1 MPQSSGTSDSSEGGS
16 KVADPS
22 LDQLLWSIGIQES
35 GNNYS
40 VVNSIGAVGKYQVM
54 KGNIP
59 SWSKAA
65 LGYSITWQQFR
76 DSPALQEKIVR
87 HRMEGYYKK
96 YGFRGAAS
104 AWYSGDPTLYNSTRP
119 QSGGPSIKQ
128 YVDSVYSR
136 AQKAPAN
143 LKTSSSSSASS
154 GGGVDS
160 AKSRSETAE
169 SYGFMEALFDSNTEL
184 KKLFNQAVDGG
195 WSAEK
200 FQAGLRDT
208 KWWKSHSQQQRD
220 FLTLQFG
227 DPASAKQKLDQA
239 KVKVR
244 QLAESLGI
252 RAGSG
257 IDRKL
262 NAWAMNV
269 AMDGWDDARLRWD
282 MGKYLN
288 FSGDVRQGE
297 GGEAIDKLMEL
308 TYNMGVTMSS
318 KWYQDAAR
326 AIVRGTGT
334 AQDYEDQIRRQAKTL
349 FPEWSKQLNSGQTVA
364 DIASPYFSSM
374 AQILEL
380 PPGSINLFDPTI
392 KKALQNKDKVTG
404 ANSVKPLWQFEN
416 DLRSDSRWKS
426 TQNAQNS
433 MMQIAHQVLADFG
446 VKT

>member
-1 MPQSSGTSDSSEGGS
+1 M
-16 KVADPS
+16 ADPS

-54 KGNIP
+54 KANIP

-65 LGYSITWQQFR
+65 LGYSITWQKFR
-76 DSPALQEKIVR
+76 DSPDLQEKIVR
-87 HRMEGYYKK
+87 SRMGSYYKK

-104 AWYSGDPTLYNSTRP
+104 AWYSGDPSLYNSTRP

-143 LKTSSSSSASS
+143 LQAGDSSSSSS
-154 GGGVDS
+154 GGGTTDTTM
-160 AKSRSETAE
+160 SRSETAE
-169 SYGFMEALFDSNTEL
+169 SYGFMEALFDSNSEL
-184 KKLFNQAVDGG
+184 KALFDKAVKGS
-195 WSAEK
+195 WSTGK
-200 FQAGLRDT
+200 FQAEMRDT
-208 KWWKSHSQQQRD
+208 KWWKSNSDTARQ

-239 KVKVR
+239 TVKVK

-252 RAGSG
+252 RAGAG
-257 IDRKL
+257 IDKKMK
-262 NAWAMNV
+262 AWAMNV
-269 AMDGWDDARLRWD
+269 VMEGWDDSRLRWD
-282 MGKYLN
+282 MGKWLN

-297 GGEAIDKLMEL
+297 GGEALDKLKDL
-308 TYNMGVTMSS
+308 TYNMGVTMSG
-318 KWYQDAAR
+318 KWYADAAR
-326 AIVRGTGT
+326 SIVRGTGT
-334 AQDYEDQIRRQAKTL
+334 QQDYEDQIRRAAKTM
-349 FPEWSKQLNSGQTVA
+349 FPEWSKQLDAGQTVA
-364 DIASPYFSSM
+364 DLASPYMQSM
-374 AQILEL
+374 SQILEL

-392 KKALQNKDKVTG
+392 KKSLQSKDKVTG
-404 ANSVKPLWQFEN
+404 KNMVIPMWQFEN
-416 DLRSDSRWKS
+416 NLRQDNRWKS

-433 MMQIAHQVLADFG
+433 LMQVAHQVLADFG

>member
-1 MPQSSGTSDSSEGGS
+1 M
-16 KVADPS
+16 ADPS

-54 KGNIP
+54 KANIP
-59 SWSKAA
+59 EWSRAA

-104 AWYSGDPTLYNSTRP
+104 AWYSGDPTLYNSTRS

-128 YVDSVYSR
+128 YVDSVYGR

-154 GGGVDS
+154 GGGDTS
-160 AKSRSETAE
+160 TPKTRDETAE
-169 SYGFMEALFDSNTEL
+169 EYGFVATLLDSNPEL
-184 KKLFNQAVDGG
+184 KDKFDEAVKAG

-200 FQAGLRDT
+200 FQAELRDT
-208 KWWKSHSQQQRD
+208 KWWKGHSQQQRD
-220 FLTLQFG
+220 FLMLQYG
-227 DPASAKQKLDQA
+227 DPATAKQKLDQA
-239 KVKVR
+239 TVKVK
-244 QLAESLGI
+244 QLAETLGI

-257 IDRKL
+257 IDKQL
-262 NAWAMNV
+262 KSWALHV
-269 AMDGWDDARLRWD
+269 AMDGWDDSRLRWD
-282 MGKYLN
+282 MGKWLN

-297 GGEAIDKLMEL
+297 GGEALDKLKEY
-308 TYNMGVTMSS
+308 TYNMGVTMTG
-318 KWYQDAAR
+318 KWYADAAR

-334 AQDYEDQIRRQAKTL
+334 QQDYEDQVRRAAKTM
-349 FPEWSKQLNSGQTVA
+349 FPEWSKQLDSGQTVA
-364 DIASPYFSSM
+364 DIANPYFSSM